1 MEITSQMRFEKLLFQ
16 MQEILENKSN
26 ITIIDGSP
34 KKKTSGITMNQA
46 QLISYI
52 FTQHLKAQMDHV
64 PLFSVR
70 L

>member
-1 MEITSQMRFEKLLFQ
+1 

>member
-1 MEITSQMRFEKLLFQ
+1 LNWSQFLEITSQIRFEKLLFQ

-52 FTQHLKAQMDHV
+52 FT
-64 PLFSVR
+64 
-70 L
+70 